1 MPKIAISYRRSDS
14 TVIAGRILDRLA
26 ANYGPESVFM
36 DVHSIP
42 YGTDFREYIQTA
54 LAGIDVLL
62 VIIGPHWIGDPGTN
76 PTRISDNEDLVRIEV
91 ETALKRGVL
100 VIPVLI
106 AGAMMPSASQLP
118 LALKPLAARNAAVVD
133 GGRDFH
139 PHMERMI
146 QAIDQIF
153 PVVPQL
159 RSAPP
164 SLISARSP
172 GQPEVEKTFPSVLRD
187 ILVSTLC
194 VLLAHYVLVVALD
207 LSTLYLRVAS
217 IVVPLISAILLY
229 RNARPTAAVAAFV
242 ALATAL
248 LAVVCMAVVVGLSFG
263 HSILP
268 ATRYEWRETVEYFA
282 SIGGSFF
289 VGYLLVPSIRKSL
302 WPHGIA

>member
-62 VIIGPHWIGDPGTN
+62 VIIGPHWIGDPETS
-76 PTRISDNEDLVRIEV
+76 PARISDDEDLVRIEV

-106 AGAMMPSASQLP
+106 AGATMPSASQLP

-139 PHMERMI
+139 PHMERLV

-153 PVVPQL
+153 PIVPQFRGTP
-159 RSAPP
+159 RSP
-164 SLISARSP
+164 ISARYATA
-172 GQPEVEKTFPSVLRD
+172 QPEVERIFPSMARD
-187 ILVSTLC
+187 ILVSTFC
-194 VLLAHYVLVVALD
+194 VLLAHYILVVVLD
-207 LSTLYLRVAS
+207 LSTLYLRIAS

-229 RNARPTAAVAAFV
+229 RNSRPTVAVAAFV
-242 ALATAL
+242 ALATAVIAVAGMA
-248 LAVVCMAVVVGLSFG
+248 LAVGLSFG

-268 ATRYEWRETVEYFA
+268 ATRYEWRETIEYLA
-282 SIGGSFF
+282 SIGGAFF
-289 VGYLLVPSIRKSL
+289 VGYLLIPAIRKSL
-302 WPHGIA
+302 WTA